1 MHILN
6 DSSRKYLKKFQEKK
20 LNDLKAKTGA
30 KNISQN
36 NKENNILKTIKFN
49 KTLKMNNNLIDLENS
64 NFLTK
69 K

>member
-20 LNDLKAKTGA
+20 LNDFKAKTGA

-36 NKENNILKTIKFN
+36 NKQNNILTTIKFN
-49 KTLKMNNNLIDLENS
+49 KILNEKS
-64 NFLTK
+64 NF
-69 K
+69 